1 MIARSLVLSAL
12 SILIAVAVVACGG
25 NGNGDDGEAETVTP
39 PFPSVNS
46 IEELKTRFNE
56 DGGVRLIL
64 LLAPTCKTCID
75 AAAYIEREILNKHP
89 ESAVNVYAIWT
100 AALADDKVSALDA
113 SHFSDARVTQLWDAT
128 GAVGRWF
135 PQQEWGPVHKV
146 SGPVA
151 YDVFFLF
158 GSDAVWEDAPAP
170 TASFGGGGTG
180 MESIMRARGDLN
192 RDLSRML
199 SGE

>member
-1 MIARSLVLSAL
+1 MAVRSLLLFTLLALIVAASA
-12 SILIAVAVVACGG
+12 ACGG
-25 NGNGDDGEAETVTP
+25 SDDGDDEAGAASA
-39 PFPSVNS
+39 PFPNINS
-46 IEELKTRFNE
+46 TEELKTRFNE

-75 AAAYIEREILNKHP
+75 AAAYIEREILSEHP
-89 ESAVNVYAIWT
+89 DGGVNVYAIWT

-113 SHFSDARVTQLWDAT
+113 SHFSDSRVSQFWDAT
-128 GAVGRWF
+128 GDVGRWF
-135 PQQEWGPVHKV
+135 PQHEWGPVQKV

-158 GSDAVWEDAPAP
+158 GPDAVWEDAPAP
-170 TASFGGGGTG
+170 IASFGGGGTG

-192 RDLSRML
+192 RDLSRLL

>member
-1 MIARSLVLSAL
+1 MAVRSLLLFTLLALIVAASA
-12 SILIAVAVVACGG
+12 ACGG
-25 NGNGDDGEAETVTP
+25 SDNGDDEAGATSA
-39 PFPSVNS
+39 PFPNINS
-46 IEELKTRFNE
+46 TEELKTRFNE

-75 AAAYIEREILNKHP
+75 AAAYIEREILSKRP
-89 ESAVNVYAIWT
+89 DGDVNVYAIWT

-113 SHFSDARVTQLWDAT
+113 SHFSDSRVSQFWDAT
-128 GAVGRWF
+128 GDVGRWF
-135 PQQEWGPVHKV
+135 PQHEWGPVQKV

-158 GSDAVWEDAPAP
+158 GPDAVWEDAPAP
-170 TASFGGGGTG
+170 IASFGGGGTG

-192 RDLSRML
+192 RDLSRLL

>member
-1 MIARSLVLSAL
+1 MAVRSLLLFTLLALIVAASA
-12 SILIAVAVVACGG
+12 ACGG
-25 NGNGDDGEAETVTP
+25 SDNGDDEAGATSA
-39 PFPSVNS
+39 PFPNINS
-46 IEELKTRFNE
+46 TEELKTRFNE

-75 AAAYIEREILNKHP
+75 AAAYIEREILSKRP
-89 ESAVNVYAIWT
+89 DGDVNVYAIWT
-100 AALADDKVSALDA
+100 AALADDKISALDA
-113 SHFSDARVTQLWDAT
+113 SHFSDSRVSQFWDAT
-128 GAVGRWF
+128 GDVGRWF
-135 PQQEWGPVHKV
+135 PQHEWGPVQKV

-158 GSDAVWEDAPAP
+158 GPDAVWEDAPAP
-170 TASFGGGGTG
+170 IASFGGGGTG

-192 RDLSRML
+192 RDLSRLL

>member
-1 MIARSLVLSAL
+1 MAVRSLLLFTLLALIVAASA
-12 SILIAVAVVACGG
+12 ACGG
-25 NGNGDDGEAETVTP
+25 SDDGDDEAGAASA
-39 PFPSVNS
+39 PFPNINS
-46 IEELKTRFNE
+46 TEELKTRFNE

-75 AAAYIEREILNKHP
+75 AAAYIEREILSKRP
-89 ESAVNVYAIWT
+89 DGDVNVYAIWT

-113 SHFSDARVTQLWDAT
+113 SHFSDSRVSQFWDAT
-128 GAVGRWF
+128 GDVGRWF
-135 PQQEWGPVHKV
+135 PQHEWGPVQKV

-158 GSDAVWEDAPAP
+158 GPDAVWEDAPAP
-170 TASFGGGGTG
+170 IASFGGGGTG
-180 MESIMRARGDLN
+180 MESIMRARGDLT
-192 RDLSRML
+192 RDLSRLL